1 MQTSEGKAGGPRGRA
16 QQKESPEGRK
26 GQVWSRGPRRRG
38 APGSRAPSGKTPQ
51 ARERGAAQA

>member
-1 MQTSEGKAGGPRGRA
+1 MQTSEGKAGGPRRRPR
-16 QQKESPEGRK
+16 QKESPEGRK

-38 APGSRAPSGKTPQ
+38 APGSRAPLWKTPQ